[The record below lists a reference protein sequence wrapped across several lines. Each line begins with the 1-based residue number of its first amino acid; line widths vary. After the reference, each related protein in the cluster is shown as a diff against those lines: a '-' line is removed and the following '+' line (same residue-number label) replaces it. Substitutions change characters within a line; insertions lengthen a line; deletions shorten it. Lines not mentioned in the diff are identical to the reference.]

1 MPWSLK
7 HFQESGQ
14 LHYLTFSC
22 YHRQPKLG
30 TPAPRDL
37 FVKRLETVR
46 QQYGLFVYGFVV
58 MPEHVHLLLSEP
70 EKGRLAQAL
79 QSLKQSIARKLAL
92 RVAEPF
98 WQHDFNVRRKFTDKL
113 RYIHRNPVTRGL
125 AARPEDWPW
134 SSFRHYMTG
143 EQCGVQIESQWTVRR
158 GSASEFSRSCRAQRK
173 PPPKRSLSGASLRVG
188 ATLSAGHPP
197 VSDSAAPVRDCA
209 DRVRVPLLGANLGE
223 AVPRESI

>member
-1 MPWSLK
+1 VPWSLK

-58 MPEHVHLLLSEP
+58 MPEHVHLLVSEP

-92 RVAEPF
+92 RAAEPF

-143 EQCGVQIESQWTVRR
+143 EQCGVQIESQWTVRARERLGIFPIVQSAKKTPAQAELER
-158 GSASEFSRSCRAQRK
+158 GILKSWGDA
-173 PPPKRSLSGASLRVG
+173 
-188 ATLSAGHPP
+188 
-197 VSDSAAPVRDCA
+197 
-209 DRVRVPLLGANLGE
+209 
-223 AVPRESI
+223 